1 MGAGWVVP
9 VVLPVPGRPI
19 RPAHQAGLPGGPGN
33 TTMEHRGGQVP

>member
-19 RPAHQAGLPGGPGN
+19 RPAHQAGPSGRPSGRP
-33 TTMEHRGGQVP
+33 R